1 MEDACP
7 LKLRIVLATPSPVTH
22 RTAEENL
29 GLGFLTAALRC
40 AGHTVYLVDAWL
52 EGLDASGLVRR
63 ILSFEPDLVGFAA
76 YRSNIEPAV
85 VAMTAIRLK
94 LPDIPVIA
102 GGFGPTFHPD
112 DFLAAG
118 FDVVA
123 IGEADNT
130 IVDLAD
136 HYASGEPPLS
146 EITGIAYR
154 DKRGQ
159 KESILRTRPRV
170 LIADLDRLQ
179 LPARDTVGLS
189 LSRHSPSH
197 VQSSRGCQASCVFCS
212 IVAFERISKGPQ
224 WRQYSIPRFVD
235 QIEDLAC
242 RGVQHIKVVD
252 DSFIEPPRDTAWCEE
267 LANEIERRNIRVYLR
282 GQIRADRV
290 DGRTIAALA
299 RAGFWSFACGIE
311 NFAETAL
318 RRMAKRASIEVNHAA
333 LREFQKAGIVVQ
345 AGHILF
351 DRDTTL
357 QELETNYAGFARY
370 PWTISKG
377 VFTEMYAA
385 TGTAYTR
392 RLMKADSIIPSDAT
406 PGTGGLGNMSYVI
419 RNPRAQVVHTGLKA
433 WQKSHSRIYDMTIDP
448 LSAPKAID
456 PTDRITFQRL
466 SLDLRQ
472 QDLETMRGLLH
483 LAREIPEKAEC
494 LSAQE
499 HQRALDY
506 VRHRIASTAALYDDL
521 SAKAV
526 DAYET
531 AGLVYDADDNPFIC

>member
-1 MEDACP
+1 M
-7 LKLRIVLATPSPVTH
+7 
-22 RTAEENL
+22 
-29 GLGFLTAALRC
+29 GFLAAALRN
-40 AGHTVYLVDAWL
+40 AGHTVHLFDAWL
-52 EGLDASGLVRR
+52 EGLDVPGLVRK
-63 ILSFEPDLVGFAA
+63 IVSFEPDLVGFAA

-85 VAMTAIRLK
+85 AAMTTIRLV

-102 GGFGPTFHPD
+102 GGFGPTFHAD
-112 DFLAAG
+112 DFLNAG

-130 IVDLAD
+130 ILDLAD
-136 HYASGEPPLS
+136 HYASGKPQLS
-146 EITGIAYR
+146 EISGIAYR
-154 DKRGQ
+154 DKLGQ
-159 KESILRTRPRV
+159 KDTILRTQPRRLV
-170 LIADLDRLQ
+170 ADLNQLQ

-189 LSRHSPSH
+189 LSRRSPSH

-212 IVAFERISKGPQ
+212 IVAFERISEGPQ

-235 QIEDLAC
+235 QIEDLVC

-252 DSFIEPPRDTAWCEE
+252 DSFIEPPRDTAWCIE
-267 LANEIERRNIRVYLR
+267 LASEIERRKIRVYLR

-290 DGRTIAALA
+290 DGPTIAALA
-299 RAGFWSFACGIE
+299 DAGFWSFACGIE
-311 NFAETAL
+311 NFARTAL
-318 RRMAKRASIEVNHAA
+318 RRMAKRASIEANHIA
-333 LREFQKAGIVVQ
+333 LREFRKAGIVVQ

-357 QELETNYAGFARY
+357 QELETNYAGFTRY

-392 RLMKADSIIPSDAT
+392 RLMKAGSIAPGDAT
-406 PGTGGLGNMSYVI
+406 PGTGGLGNMRYVI
-419 RNPRAQVVHTGLKA
+419 RSPRAQIVYAGLKT

-456 PTDRITFQRL
+456 PTHRVTFQRL

-483 LAREIPEKAEC
+483 LAREIPEKAEY
-494 LSAQE
+494 LSTHE
-499 HQRALDY
+499 NKRALDY
-506 VRHRIASTAALYDDL
+506 VRHRIASTASLYDDL

-526 DAYET
+526 DAYQA